1 MHATRRRSSPL
12 LLRDPAAVVPVVP
25 GPTGSGSAVSAFSG
39 SAGRAWGGPLLVLV
53 AVLAVL
59 WAVPIAVDAIM
70 MGGALV
76 ERVALFLVVTFALGG
91 CFPVVVAAR
100 RRRLERH

>member
-1 MHATRRRSSPL
+1 MHATRRQPSPL
-12 LLRDPAAVVPVVP
+12 LLRDPAAVVPVVSAS
-25 GPTGSGSAVSAFSG
+25 TGSGSAVSASSR
-39 SAGRAWGGPLLVLV
+39 SAGRSWGGPLLVLV

-59 WAVPIAVDAIM
+59 WTVPIAVDTIM

-91 CFPVVVAAR
+91 CFPVVVAGR